1 MGIANRST
9 FSYLAPITC
18 RKLTSNLK
26 SSYFMEIKVNRIYL
40 TAENSSENNLD
51 PKNGSTDVIVFLE
64 NGKKYIASFFAY
76 ENINEQ
82 RSKHQK
88 NGNFL
93 NGVYFWDKNM
103 VLVEDCSM
111 KFIKPVVND
120 IIDEGNFREAF
131 REL

>member
-1 MGIANRST
+1 
-9 FSYLAPITC
+9 
-18 RKLTSNLK
+18 
-26 SSYFMEIKVNRIYL
+26 MEIKVNRIYL